1 MTSKIERL
9 LAILKEKGL
18 TLGSAESF
26 TAGLFASSFC
36 SVPGASAVFKGS
48 VVCYDRRIKETV
60 LYVKKELIDEYDV
73 VSEEVAEALAI
84 NCRDVLDVDVSV
96 SFTGNA
102 GPTVEKG
109 KAKVGETYIG
119 INILGSVTV
128 YKIIFEGN
136 RNEIREKA
144 VEFSIDKLIELL
156 QK

>member
-1 MTSKIERL
+1 MTSKIKRL
-9 LAILKEKGL
+9 LAVLKEKGL

-48 VVCYDRRIKETV
+48 VVCYDRKIKETV
-60 LYVKKELIDEYDV
+60 LNVKKELIDQYDV
-73 VSEEVAEALAI
+73 VSKEVAEALAI
-84 NCRDVLDVDVSV
+84 NCRDVLGVDVSV

-102 GPTVEKG
+102 GPTAEKG

-119 INILGSVTV
+119 INILDSVTA

-144 VEFSIDKLIELL
+144 VEFSVDKLIELL